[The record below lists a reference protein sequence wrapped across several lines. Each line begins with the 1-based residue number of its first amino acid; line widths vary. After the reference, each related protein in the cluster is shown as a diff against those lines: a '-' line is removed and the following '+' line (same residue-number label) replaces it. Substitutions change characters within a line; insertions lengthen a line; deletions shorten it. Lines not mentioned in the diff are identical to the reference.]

1 MSGKVFQS
9 MRKLTDNQWEVLMHW
24 LLTLVGGFMG
34 TYAVLLH
41 AGNFGSAQTGNI
53 MEMAAELVS
62 MEWSKVILRLIAFVI
77 FGGGVVAA
85 YLLANYTKLNM
96 RKLALWV
103 DAAGLALASFLP
115 LEPALVGLYPIF
127 FCASFQWGV
136 YSAAGGFNSA
146 SIFTTNNYKQA
157 LLGWTQYILTKD
169 REFLRKATVYTFTV
183 FSFFIGACLGAWSVY
198 TLNVRGAYVAFI
210 PLAIGRGLIAV
221 GERPAEDETPVELA
235 AQATEEAE
243 EAVLLE
249 EELPPER
256 HHLKRR

>member
-1 MSGKVFQS
+1 

-53 MEMAAELVS
+53 MEMAADLIS
-62 MEWSKVILRLIAFVI
+62 MEWSKVLLRLIAFII
-77 FGGGVVAA
+77 FGFGVVSA
-85 YLLANYTKLNM
+85 YLLTNYTKLNM

-103 DAAGLALASFLP
+103 DAAGLTLASLLP
-115 LEPALVGLYPIF
+115 LYPVLVGLYPIF

-169 REFLRKATVYTFTV
+169 KEFLRKGIIYSFTV
-183 FSFFIGACLGAWSVY
+183 LSFFGGACLGAWSVY
-198 TLNVRGAYVAFI
+198 ILNVRGAYVAFI
-210 PLAIGRGLIAV
+210 PLVLARILIAV
-221 GERPAEDETPVELA
+221 GESPVEDETPAELA
-235 AQATEEAE
+235 AEATEEAE

-249 EELPPER
+249 EELPKELP
-256 HHLKRR
+256 K

>member
-1 MSGKVFQS
+1 

-53 MEMAAELVS
+53 MGSGSLCPVG
-62 MEWSKVILRLIAFVI
+62 F
-77 FGGGVVAA
+77 GVVSA
-85 YLLANYTKLNM
+85 YLLTNYTKLNM

-103 DAAGLALASFLP
+103 DAAGLTLASLIP
-115 LEPALVGLYPIF
+115 LDPVLVGLYPIF

-157 LLGWTQYILTKD
+157 LLGWAQYILTKD
-169 REFLRKATVYTFTV
+169 KEFLRKGIIYSFTV
-183 FSFFIGACLGAWSVY
+183 LSFFGGACLGAWSVY
-198 TLNVRGAYVAFI
+198 ILNVRGAYVAFI
-210 PLAIGRGLIAV
+210 PLVLARILIAV
-221 GERPAEDETPVELA
+221 GESPAEDETPAELA
-235 AQATEEAE
+235 AEATEEAE

-249 EELPPER
+249 EELPKELP
-256 HHLKRR
+256 K

>member
-1 MSGKVFQS
+1 MG
-9 MRKLTDNQWEVLMHW
+9 KLTDNQWEVLMHW
-24 LLTLVGGFMG
+24 ILTLVGGFMG

-41 AGNFGSAQTGNI
+41 AGNFGSAQTGNV

-62 MEWSKVILRLIAFVI
+62 MEWPQVLLRLIAFVI
-77 FGGGVVAA
+77 FGVGVVSA
-85 YLLANYTKLNM
+85 YLLTNYTKLNM

-103 DAAGLALASFLP
+103 DAAGLTLASLIP

-136 YSAAGGFNSA
+136 YSAAGGFGSA

-169 REFLRKATVYTFTV
+169 KEFLRKGIIYTVTV
-183 FSFFIGACLGAWSVY
+183 QSFFVGACFGAWSVY
-198 TLNVRGAYVAFI
+198 TFNVRGAYMAFI
-210 PLAIGRGLIAV
+210 PLVFARVLIAV
-221 GERPAEDETPVELA
+221 GENPVEDETPAELA
-235 AQATEEAE
+235 EEATEEAE

-249 EELPPER
+249 EEMPKELPR
-256 HHLKRR
+256 

>member
-1 MSGKVFQS
+1 
-9 MRKLTDNQWEVLMHW
+9 MHW

-34 TYAVLLH
+34 VYAILLH
-41 AGNFGSAQTGNI
+41 AGNFGSAQTGNV

-62 MEWSKVILRLIAFVI
+62 MEWWKVLLRVIAFII

-85 YLLANYTKLNM
+85 YLMTNYTQLNM
-96 RKLALWV
+96 RKMALWI
-103 DAAGLALASFLP
+103 DAAGLLLASVLP
-115 LEPALVGLYPIF
+115 QEPAMVGLYPIF

-169 REFLRKATVYTFTV
+169 KEFLRKAVVYTFTV
-183 FSFFIGACLGAWSVY
+183 LSFFGGACLGAWSVY
-198 TLNVRGAYVAFI
+198 AFDVRGAYIAFV
-210 PLAIGRGLIAV
+210 PLAAARVLIAV
-221 GERPAEDETPVELA
+221 GERPAEDETPAELA
-235 AQATEEAE
+235 AEATEAAE

-249 EELPPER
+249 EELP
-256 HHLKRR
+256 K